1 MMKLNNKTLFAIL
14 ALFIVAL
21 SISSVSAA
29 NATDDM
35 NIATTS
41 ANAVGTT
48 HTIGNGASLSD
59 IQAQVDSANAG
70 DTISFEKN
78 GKYNFGNNNQAINVN
93 KTLTFIGNNATITAL
108 NGFFVSAASTT
119 TIDGTSF
126 DGFNFINPSTTWNGR
141 AIDIRGGSDISIT
154 NCNFTGSGHSGV
166 YIQRA
171 TGNILVENCYFSGSA
186 NADSINTAGNKETG
200 TKAINIMGGNGVKI
214 IHNTV
219 NGPVLDAFSIAS
231 NSKNILVKDN
241 KVNGA
246 YYAIFYGGGL
256 VNITT
261 KNNTFENIRAV
272 AISLMKSAQSSTIE
286 NNTFIMGTL
295 PENGEYKSNVA
306 IYLEQGNTAHGA
318 ATQIGDIYIKNN
330 KFSLANNV
338 PAGQT
343 SYAVEVK
350 SQGGPLKLNGDFE
363 VTNNKYGNG
372 VDKFIFLDGNWNVNG
387 DDIIIDQAT
396 MDTVV
401 KAESNDVAAKYGTNQ
416 TIQLTGADGTILAN
430 QKVDL
435 TFTKDGKTVATKSVT
450 TNQFGTANFVNDL
463 DAGSYDVVA
472 KYSGATINGV
482 IYSASTSSFK
492 MTSAAAAIT
501 SKPVIVGNNM
511 TLVTKTGNKFT
522 VLLKDENNK
531 ILAKQKVNFTICLKG
546 SKNAK
551 TYTLTTDE
559 NGIAGLSINLM
570 MGEWSMVISIKD
582 SVYGE
587 TSANYVLTSIRNE
600 AKLVAPSVTI
610 TKKGQLFKVR
620 LVDQVGNALG
630 NQKVTIHLG
639 TAKYVRTTDANG
651 YATLPINLANNK
663 LYNIF
668 LSFAGTNLYTP
679 CTGGSQI
686 TTKY

>member
-1 MMKLNNKTLFAIL
+1 MKFNNKTLLAIL

-21 SISSVSAA
+21 SISSVSASDV
-29 NATDDM
+29 TDDI
-35 NIATTS
+35 NIAANS
-41 ANAVGTT
+41 VNAVGTT
-48 HTIGNGASLSD
+48 HNIADGASLSD
-59 IQAQVDSANAG
+59 IQTQVDNANAG
-70 DTISFEKN
+70 DTISFANK
-78 GKYNFGNNNQAINVN
+78 GQYDFGNNNKAINVN
-93 KTLTFIGNNATITAL
+93 KTLTFIGNGATIKAL
-108 NGFFVSAASTT
+108 NGFYVSAAATT

-126 DGFNFINPSTTWNGR
+126 DGFKFINPSTTWNGR
-141 AIDIRGGSDISIT
+141 AIDIRGGSDISVT

-171 TGNILVENCYFSGSA
+171 TGNILVENCYFSGTADA
-186 NADSINTAGNKETG
+186 NSINPNGVKETG
-200 TKAINIMGGNGVKI
+200 TKAVNIMGGNGVRI
-214 IHNTV
+214 INNTV

-261 KNNTFENIRAV
+261 KNNTFENIRAI
-272 AISLMKSAQSSTIE
+272 AISLMKSAQSSVIE

-295 PENGEYKSNVA
+295 PENGAYKNNIA

-330 KFSLANNV
+330 KFSSAKDV
-338 PAGQT
+338 PDTQT

-363 VTNNKYGNG
+363 VTNNKYDNNI
-372 VDKFIFLDGNWNVNG
+372 VKFLFLDGNWNVNG
-387 DDIIIDQAT
+387 DDIIIEQAT
-396 MDTVV
+396 MDSQI
-401 KAESNDVAAKYGTNQ
+401 KASSNNITAKYGTNQ
-416 TIQLTGADGTILAN
+416 TIQLTGADGTILTN

-450 TNQFGTANFVNDL
+450 TNSFGTANFVNDL
-463 DAGSYDVVA
+463 DAGYYTVSASYA
-472 KYSGATINGV
+472 GATINGV
-482 IYSASTSSFK
+482 IYSQATAQFGMMST
-492 MTSAAAAIT
+492 APAIT

-511 TLVTKTGNKFT
+511 TLITKTGNKFT
-522 VLLKDENNK
+522 VLLKDENGK

-546 SKNAK
+546 SSAAK

-559 NGIAGLSINLM
+559 NGFAGLNINLM
-570 MGEWSMVISIKD
+570 MGEWSMVISIND
-582 SVYGE
+582 PTYGKV
-587 TSANYVLTSIRNE
+587 TANYVLTAVRNE
-600 AKLVAPSVTI
+600 AKIVAPSVII

-620 LVDQVGNALG
+620 LVDQVGSALG

-651 YATLPINLANNK
+651 YASLPINLANNK